1 MSKFLKILMITLLVL
16 SAGAIVAFYVQNTSG
31 IFALSNL
38 SEAISSTNMLDGL
51 LGWTYILLF
60 AAIIL
65 VFVLSIINM
74 AGNRKALKRT
84 GLLLILTIVLVVVSY
99 VLASGDPVAVNL
111 ATEPTAGELKMTDTL
126 LNLTYLLMAGS
137 FIALI
142 WGGAKKLIQ
151 NR

>member
-1 MSKFLKILMITLLVL
+1 MSKFLKILMIALLIL
-16 SAGAIVAFYVQNTSG
+16 SAGAIVAFYIQNTTG

-84 GLLLILTIVLVVVSY
+84 GLLLILTIVLIVVSY

-126 LNLTYLLMAGS
+126 LILTYLLMAGS
-137 FIALI
+137 FIAVS

>member
-16 SAGAIVAFYVQNTSG
+16 SVGVIAVFYVQNTSG

-38 SEAISSTNMLDGL
+38 SEAVSSTNMLDGL

-65 VFVLSIINM
+65 VFVLSVINM
-74 AGNRKALKRT
+74 AGNPKALKRT
-84 GLLLILTIVLVVVSY
+84 GFVLILSIVLIVVSY
-99 VLASGDPVAVNL
+99 VLASGDPVAANL

-126 LNLTYLLMAGS
+126 LILTYLLMAGS

>member
-1 MSKFLKILMITLLVL
+1 MIALLIL
-16 SAGAIVAFYVQNTSG
+16 SAGAIVTFYIQNTTG

-84 GLLLILTIVLVVVSY
+84 GLLLILTIVLIVVSY

-126 LNLTYLLMAGS
+126 LILTYLLMAGS

>member
-1 MSKFLKILMITLLVL
+1 MYKFLKILMIALLIL
-16 SAGAIVAFYVQNTSG
+16 SAGAIVAFYIQNTTG

-84 GLLLILTIVLVVVSY
+84 GLLLILTIVLIVVSY

-126 LNLTYLLMAGS
+126 LILTYLLMAGS

>member
-1 MSKFLKILMITLLVL
+1 MSKFLKILMIALLIL
-16 SAGAIVAFYVQNTSG
+16 SAGAIVAFYIQNTTG

-84 GLLLILTIVLVVVSY
+84 GLLLILTIVLIVVSY

-126 LNLTYLLMAGS
+126 LILTYLLMVGS

>member
-1 MSKFLKILMITLLVL
+1 MIALLIL
-16 SAGAIVAFYVQNTSG
+16 SAGAIVAFYIQNTTG

-84 GLLLILTIVLVVVSY
+84 GLLLILTIVLIVVSY

-126 LNLTYLLMAGS
+126 LILTYLLMAGS

>member
-1 MSKFLKILMITLLVL
+1 LTAVLLLLLAFLLYKLGLTEKIVSIAIIAIYVITTFFAGFITGEKMQNRKFIW
-16 SAGAIVAFYVQNTSG
+16 
-31 IFALSNL
+31 
-38 SEAISSTNMLDGL
+38 GL
-51 LGWTYILLF
+51 LMGTAYF
-60 AAIIL
+60 
-65 VFVLSIINM
+65 F
-74 AGNRKALKRT
+74 
-84 GLLLILTIVLVVVSY
+84 VLVVVSY

-126 LNLTYLLMAGS
+126 LILTYLLMAGS

>member
-1 MSKFLKILMITLLVL
+1 MITLLVL
-16 SAGAIVAFYVQNTSG
+16 SVGVIAVFYVQNTSG
-31 IFALSNL
+31 IFALGNL
-38 SEAISSTNMLDGL
+38 SEAVSSTNMLDGL

-65 VFVLSIINM
+65 VIVLSVINM
-74 AGNRKALKRT
+74 AGNPKALKRT
-84 GLLLILTIVLVVVSY
+84 GFVLILSIVLIVVSY
-99 VLASGDPVAVNL
+99 VLASGDPVAANL

-126 LNLTYLLMAGS
+126 LILTYLLMAGS

>member
-1 MSKFLKILMITLLVL
+1 MITLLVL
-16 SAGAIVAFYVQNTSG
+16 SVGVIAVFYVQNTSG

-38 SEAISSTNMLDGL
+38 SEAVSSTNMLDGL

-65 VFVLSIINM
+65 VIVLSVINM
-74 AGNRKALKRT
+74 AGNPKALKRT
-84 GLLLILTIVLVVVSY
+84 GFVLILSIVLIVVSY
-99 VLASGDPVAVNL
+99 VLASGDPVAANL

-126 LNLTYLLMAGS
+126 LILTYLLMAGS
-137 FIALI
+137 FIAVI

>member
-1 MSKFLKILMITLLVL
+1 LIL
-16 SAGAIVAFYVQNTSG
+16 SAGAIVAFYIQNTTG

-126 LNLTYLLMAGS
+126 LILTYLLMAGS

>member
-1 MSKFLKILMITLLVL
+1 MIALLIL
-16 SAGAIVAFYVQNTSG
+16 SAGAIVAFYIQNTTG

-84 GLLLILTIVLVVVSY
+84 GLLLILTIVLDRKSVV
-99 VLASGDPVAVNL
+99 
-111 ATEPTAGELKMTDTL
+111 
-126 LNLTYLLMAGS
+126 
-137 FIALI
+137 
-142 WGGAKKLIQ
+142 
-151 NR
+151 

>member
-1 MSKFLKILMITLLVL
+1 MSKFLKILMIALLIL
-16 SAGAIVAFYVQNTSG
+16 SAGAIVAFYIQNTTG

-84 GLLLILTIVLVVVSY
+84 GLLLILTIVLIVVSY

-126 LNLTYLLMAGS
+126 LILTYLLMAGS

>member
-1 MSKFLKILMITLLVL
+1 MSKFLKILMIALLIL
-16 SAGAIVAFYVQNTSG
+16 SAGAIVAFYIQNTTG

-84 GLLLILTIVLVVVSY
+84 GLLQILTIVLVVVSY

-126 LNLTYLLMAGS
+126 LILTYLLMAGS

>member
-1 MSKFLKILMITLLVL
+1 MITLLVL

-151 NR
+151 TR

>member
-1 MSKFLKILMITLLVL
+1 
-16 SAGAIVAFYVQNTSG
+16 
-31 IFALSNL
+31 
-38 SEAISSTNMLDGL
+38 
-51 LGWTYILLF
+51 
-60 AAIIL
+60 
-65 VFVLSIINM
+65 M

-84 GLLLILTIVLVVVSY
+84 GLLLVLTIVLVVVSY

-126 LNLTYLLMAGS
+126 LILTYLLMAGS

>member
-1 MSKFLKILMITLLVL
+1 MIALLIL
-16 SAGAIVAFYVQNTSG
+16 SAGAIVAFYIQNTTG

-126 LNLTYLLMAGS
+126 LILTYLLMAGS

>member
-1 MSKFLKILMITLLVL
+1 MITLLVL

>member
-16 SAGAIVAFYVQNTSG
+16 SVGVIAVFYVQNTSG

-38 SEAISSTNMLDGL
+38 SEAVSSTNMLDGL

-65 VFVLSIINM
+65 VIVLSVINM
-74 AGNRKALKRT
+74 AGNPKALKRT
-84 GLLLILTIVLVVVSY
+84 GFVLILSIVLIVVSY
-99 VLASGDPVAVNL
+99 VLASGDPVAANL

-126 LNLTYLLMAGS
+126 LILTYLLMAGS
-137 FIALI
+137 FIAVI

>member
-16 SAGAIVAFYVQNTSG
+16 SVGVIAVFYVQNTSG

-38 SEAISSTNMLDGL
+38 SEAVSSTNMLDGL

-65 VFVLSIINM
+65 VIVLSVINM
-74 AGNRKALKRT
+74 AGNPKALKRT
-84 GLLLILTIVLVVVSY
+84 GFVLILSIVLIVVSY
-99 VLASGDPVAVNL
+99 VLASGDPVAANL

-126 LNLTYLLMAGS
+126 LILTYLLMAGS

>member
-1 MSKFLKILMITLLVL
+1 MITLLVL
-16 SAGAIVAFYVQNTSG
+16 SVGVIAVFYVQNTSG

-38 SEAISSTNMLDGL
+38 SEAVSSTNMLDGL

-65 VFVLSIINM
+65 VIVLSVINM
-74 AGNRKALKRT
+74 AGNPKALKRT
-84 GLLLILTIVLVVVSY
+84 GFVLILSIVLIVVSY
-99 VLASGDPVAVNL
+99 VLASGDPVAANL

-126 LNLTYLLMAGS
+126 LILTYLLMAGS

>member
-1 MSKFLKILMITLLVL
+1 MSKFLKILMIALLIL
-16 SAGAIVAFYVQNTSG
+16 SAGAIVAFYIQNTTG

-126 LNLTYLLMAGS
+126 LILTYLLMAGS